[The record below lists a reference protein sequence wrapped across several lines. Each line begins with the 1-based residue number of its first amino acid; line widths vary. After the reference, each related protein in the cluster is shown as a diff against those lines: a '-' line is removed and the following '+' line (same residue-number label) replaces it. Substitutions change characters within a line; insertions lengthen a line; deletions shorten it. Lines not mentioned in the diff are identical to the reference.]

1 MRLPPMLKDFDVFA
15 ANQRFKGLATTYV
28 RPKIALKT
36 ETWLAAG
43 MLGEVKLAF
52 GLEELESESKFG
64 GDQPALNAEFG
75 DPRIDG
81 SLLRFVGAYQ
91 AEDDGDVTRV
101 EITQR
106 GRTVEIDRGDDEK
119 GTKTEVSYKHS
130 LVYYKEVVDGVVMFE
145 IDMLESVFIVNGVD
159 RWQQIRDAV
168 N

>member
-1 MRLPPMLKDFDVFA
+1 MRLPPMLKDLDVFA
-15 ANQRFKGLATTYV
+15 ANQRFKGLVTTYV

-36 ETWLAAG
+36 ETWLAGG

-52 GLEELESESKFG
+52 GLEELESESKYG

-81 SLLRFVGAYQ
+81 GLLRFVGAYQ
-91 AEDDGDVTRV
+91 AEDDGRVTRV

-119 GTKTEVSYKHS
+119 GAKTETVYKHA
-130 LVYYKEVVDGVVMFE
+130 LVYYKEVVDGRVMFE
-145 IDMLESVFIVNGVD
+145 IDMLDGVFIVDGVD